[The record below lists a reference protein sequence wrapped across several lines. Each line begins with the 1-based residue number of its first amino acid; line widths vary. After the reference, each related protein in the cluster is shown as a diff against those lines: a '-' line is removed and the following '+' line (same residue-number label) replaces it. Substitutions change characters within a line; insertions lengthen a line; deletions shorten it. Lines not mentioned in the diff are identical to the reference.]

1 MKTQNLVHQIGLT
14 LIPGIGSKMAKSL
27 IAYCG
32 GVDAVFEENKKS
44 LQKIPGIG
52 PGAIKN
58 ILTSTTLARAEKE
71 LKFIEKN
78 NISALF
84 YLDEFYPPRLKLCHD
99 SPILLYQKGSFSFQ
113 NKNQIAI
120 VGTRNATEY
129 GKSFCSRFINDLKA
143 YNVQVISGLAYG
155 IDIAAHKEA
164 LKNGIETIAVLG
176 HGLDRIYPASHKKVV
191 ERMLE
196 MGGGLLT
203 EFLTETNPDRENFPK
218 RNRIVAGISEVI
230 IVVEAAKKGG
240 ALITAE
246 IANSYN
252 RDVFAVPGK
261 LIDTYSEGC
270 NQLIKTNK
278 AALLSSVSD
287 LEYLLGWEKRKIA
300 NSQAQLFPN
309 LNPLE
314 ERIRKLFLSFE
325 KKMEIEKICNEL
337 DLPASQ
343 IVPTL
348 LTLEIK
354 GLIRSNP
361 GKLFELIS
369 Y

>member
-1 MKTQNLVHQIGLT
+1 MNAQKLVYQIALT
-14 LIPGIGSKMAKSL
+14 LIPGIGSKLAKSL

-32 GVDAVFEENKKS
+32 GVEAVFEENKRS

-58 ILTSTTLARAEKE
+58 ISSNLTLTRAEKE

-78 NISALF
+78 TISALF
-84 YLDEFYPPRLKLCHD
+84 YLNENYPPRLKLCQD
-99 SPILLYQKGSFSFQ
+99 SPILLFKKGEFSFQ
-113 NKNQIAI
+113 DKNQIAI
-120 VGTRNATEY
+120 VGTRNATDY
-129 GKSFCSRFINDLKA
+129 GKAFCSKFVEDLKA
-143 YNVQVISGLAYG
+143 YEVQVISGLAYG
-155 IDIAAHKEA
+155 IDISAHKES

-176 HGLDRIYPASHKKVV
+176 HGLDRIYPAIHKKTV
-191 ERMLE
+191 EKMLE
-196 MGGGLLT
+196 SGGGLLT

-218 RNRIVAGISEVI
+218 RNRIVAGISEAIV
-230 IVVEAAKKGG
+230 VVEAAKKGG

-261 LIDTYSEGC
+261 LSDTYSEGC
-270 NQLIKTNK
+270 NHLIKTNK
-278 AALLSSVSD
+278 AALLSGVSD
-287 LEYLLGWEKRKIA
+287 LEYLLGWEKRKLK
-300 NSQAQLFPN
+300 NFQAKLFPD
-309 LNPLE
+309 LSPLE
-314 ERIRKLFLSFE
+314 EKIRDLFLGLE
-325 KKMEIEKICNEL
+325 KKLEIEQICNEL

-361 GKLFELIS
+361 GKLFELNS

>member
-1 MKTQNLVHQIGLT
+1 MKTEKLAYQIALT
-14 LIPGIGSKMAKSL
+14 LIPGIGSKLAKSL

-32 GVDAVFEENKKS
+32 GVEAIFVESKKA

-52 PGAIKN
+52 PGVIKN
-58 ILTSTTLARAEKE
+58 ISSASSMARAEKE
-71 LKFIEKN
+71 LTFIEKN
-78 NISALF
+78 NVSALF
-84 YLDEFYPPRLKLCHD
+84 YLDDSYPSRLKLCPD
-99 SPILLYQKGSFSFQ
+99 SPILLYKKGDFSFKG
-113 NKNQIAI
+113 KNQLAI
-120 VGTRNATEY
+120 VGTRNATDY
-129 GKSFCSRFINDLKA
+129 GKAFCSKFIHDLKA
-143 YNVQVISGLAYG
+143 YEVQIISGLAYG

-164 LKNGIETIAVLG
+164 IKNDIETIAVLG
-176 HGLDRIYPASHKKVV
+176 HGLDRIYPDAHKKVV
-191 ERMLE
+191 EQMMEL
-196 MGGGLLT
+196 GGGLLT

-218 RNRIVAGISEVI
+218 RNRIVAGISEAI

-261 LIDTYSEGC
+261 LTDTYSEGC
-270 NQLIKTNK
+270 NHLIKINK
-278 AALLSSVSD
+278 AALLSGVSD
-287 LEYLLGWEKRKIA
+287 LEYLLGWEKRKIK
-300 NSQAQLFPN
+300 NAQRELFPN
-309 LNPLE
+309 LSPLE
-314 ERIRKLFLSFE
+314 EKIRQLFLQSE
-325 KKMEIEKICNEL
+325 KKLEIERICNEL
-337 DLPASQ
+337 DLPASR

-369 Y
+369 F